1 MAALTLLNETT
12 LQVAWNDKE
21 MTLKVGDV
29 FTIPI
34 GDKRQAIVLKELFPV
49 QSKDILLI
57 IEYLNKDKHE
67 ITMPLGFR
75 KVLSVSGLSN
85 IGGFVSMDSLKRKA

>member
-49 QSKDILLI
+49 QSKDVLLI
-57 IEYLNKDKHE
+57 IEYLNTDKKE
-67 ITMPLGFR
+67 IAMPRYR